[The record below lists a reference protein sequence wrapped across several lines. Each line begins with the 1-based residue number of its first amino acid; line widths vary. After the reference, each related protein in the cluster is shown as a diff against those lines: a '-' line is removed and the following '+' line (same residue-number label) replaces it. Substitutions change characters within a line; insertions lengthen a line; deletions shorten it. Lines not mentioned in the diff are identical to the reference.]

1 MCRKKT
7 SSAGFRHLR
16 QEKLSGLKG
25 LRTLLELHKGKE
37 MQILS
42 QEGLTG
48 EVRSEAASLTSS
60 IETWQEKRQKGQ
72 QVPQARTHKQTKN
85 NNVYRQHV
93 KGLTWKVGSEATDLI
108 SSSVISRLSS
118 SNEFCAETG
127 NVEKNLCLNPTS
139 SACEGCIHFIQYPIN
154 SETLP

>member
-1 MCRKKT
+1 
-7 SSAGFRHLR
+7 
-16 QEKLSGLKG
+16 
-25 LRTLLELHKGKE
+25 

-85 NNVYRQHV
+85 NNVQ
-93 KGLTWKVGSEATDLI
+93 
-108 SSSVISRLSS
+108 
-118 SNEFCAETG
+118 
-127 NVEKNLCLNPTS
+127 
-139 SACEGCIHFIQYPIN
+139 QYFAN
-154 SETLP
+154 MLKALHGK